1 MIAVKTQE
9 MVWVSPNKMGN
20 ILGAN
25 HSPISFPTAMKAKE
39 APSPW
44 MKFER
49 ANKGRLPEAVR
60 VKFPK
65 ASRKRPPLATNRIGK
80 RSNKYPAGI
89 CIQAKP
95 STKEPTANAD
105 PISESL
111 SDSLKAPAKTAPAV
125 LRKNA

>member
-1 MIAVKTQE
+1 MAVKIQE
-9 MVWVSPNKMGN
+9 MVWVSPKRMGN

-25 HSPISFPTAMKAKE
+25 HSPISFPTAIKAKE

-49 ANKGRLPEAVR
+49 ANRGRLVEAVR

-65 ASRKRPPLATNRIGK
+65 ASKKSPPLATNRIGK
-80 RSNKYPAGI
+80 RSSKNPAGI
-89 CIQAKP
+89 CMQAKP
-95 STKEPTANAD
+95 NTKEPTANEAST
-105 PISESL
+105 SERW
-111 SDSLKAPAKTAPAV
+111 SDVLKALEKTAPAV